1 MSPPVRFGLS
11 VPQGDLPP
19 ATLRAIAGT
28 AEREGFHSL
37 WVYDHLEDYPS
48 PEQPAVLECFALL
61 GLLAG
66 WTERIRLGSLVLCDG
81 YRNPALTAK
90 AAATLDVL
98 SGGRVEFGYG
108 AGWHESETRAYG
120 YEFPPPAVR
129 IARMEEGLTIIRGL
143 WTGEPTT
150 FAGAHHR
157 VDAAKC
163 LPPPVQRPHP
173 PITIGGGGEKLL
185 LRAVARHA
193 DAWNYYPSPLP
204 EYEQLLCDRNVD
216 FVIAYDAYARSR
228 HTNEIAVLRRL
239 AATPAARVR
248 LHPVQHARDHIVYA
262 VDRARC

>member
-90 AAATLDVL
+90 AAAT
-98 SGGRVEFGYG
+98 SAGRARVARQHRRREGRR
-108 AGWHESETRAYG
+108 ASHSETS
-120 YEFPPPAVR
+120 
-129 IARMEEGLTIIRGL
+129 
-143 WTGEPTT
+143 
-150 FAGAHHR
+150 AHSCRHVHR
-157 VDAAKC
+157 
-163 LPPPVQRPHP
+163 QRQ
-173 PITIGGGGEKLL
+173 G
-185 LRAVARHA
+185 
-193 DAWNYYPSPLP
+193 D
-204 EYEQLLCDRNVD
+204 
-216 FVIAYDAYARSR
+216 
-228 HTNEIAVLRRL
+228 
-239 AATPAARVR
+239 
-248 LHPVQHARDHIVYA
+248 
-262 VDRARC
+262 